1 MRTTQDFANKPRV
14 DSAHPKLSWL
24 KKGLM
29 VALLMGVVAVLGL
42 LLWEKYSVEV
52 KEPFMEQTATPVIK
66 AATQEAK
73 PKPEPKPEP
82 KLKTKVAIK
91 LETKVIEQTSA
102 SDFTYGTML
111 KQAEVTPAY
120 VPVYESTPKDPT
132 KKTSHVLQVASFK
145 SEVDA
150 QALQKRLIKKK
161 LTNVQVTQSN
171 PKSGSSWY
179 KVMVGPFQNRSML
192 NKAQDILVQ
201 MNFSPLER
209 KQ

>member
-1 MRTTQDFANKPRV
+1 MRTTQDFASKPRV
-14 DSAHPKLSWL
+14 DEASPKLPWL
-24 KKGLM
+24 TKGL
-29 VALLMGVVAVLGL
+29 VVSLLMGLVLVLGL
-42 LLWEKYSVEV
+42 LLWEQYSVEV
-52 KEPFMEQTATPVIK
+52 KQPFMDQTATPVIK

-73 PKPEPKPEP
+73 PKPETKPET
-82 KLKTKVAIK
+82 KLKTKLK
-91 LETKVIEQTSA
+91 TKVIEQTSV

-120 VPVYESTPKDPT
+120 VPVYASTPKDPT

-150 QALQKRLIKKK
+150 KALQKRLIKKK
-161 LTNVQVTQSN
+161 LTNVQVIQSN

>member
-14 DSAHPKLSWL
+14 DAARPKVPWL
-24 KKGLM
+24 KKGLV
-29 VALLMGVVAVLGL
+29 VALLMGLLAVLGL

-52 KEPFMEQTATPVIK
+52 KQPFMDQTAIPVIK
-66 AATQEAK
+66 AVTQEAK
-73 PKPEPKPEP
+73 LKPET
-82 KLKTKVAIK
+82 KLETK

-120 VPVYESTPKDPT
+120 VPVYASTPKDPT

-150 QALQKRLIKKK
+150 RALQKRLIKKK
-161 LTNVQVTQSN
+161 LTNVQVTQSKA
-171 PKSGSSWY
+171 KSGSIWY
-179 KVMVGPFQNRSML
+179 RVMVGPFQNRSML

-201 MNFSPLER
+201 MSFSPLER
-209 KQ
+209 MQ

>member
-14 DSAHPKLSWL
+14 DSARPKLPWL
-24 KKGLM
+24 KKGLL
-29 VALLMGVVAVLGL
+29 VSLLMGLVAVLGL

-73 PKPEPKPEP
+73 PKPEPK
-82 KLKTKVAIK
+82 LK
-91 LETKVIEQTSA
+91 TKVIEQA
-102 SDFTYGTML
+102 SVPDFTYGTML
-111 KQAEVTPAY
+111 KQAMVTPAY
-120 VPVYESTPKDPT
+120 VAVYESTPKDPT

-150 QALQKRLIKKK
+150 RALQKRLIKKK
-161 LTNVQVTQSN
+161 LTNVQVTQS
-171 PKSGSSWY
+171 KAKLDSIWY
-179 KVMVGPFQNRSML
+179 RVMVGPFQNRSLL